1 MKGKAMTGQHVG
13 IAGTGIYLPKG
24 RMTAQQLA
32 KATKGVWSE
41 SAVREKLGINQKTM
55 PSDPKTDGT
64 QEMGALAA
72 LDCLKNTGTDPKD
85 IDVIL
90 CIGEEWKEYPLT
102 TSALYI
108 QDRIGAVNA
117 WGIDVQNRCCT
128 CVSAMKIAK
137 DMLLADDEISTI
149 MVAGGY
155 RNGDFLDYTD
165 RNMSMMYNLGA
176 GGGAILLKKNYGK
189 NLLLGSHI
197 LSDGSLARTAG
208 VQIGGTAEPITIEN
222 LEEAKVSLRLF
233 EPEKMKNRLNEV
245 SARNWMTCI
254 EKSLEKS
261 HLTLSDL
268 NYLAI
273 LHIKRSGHLGMLKDL
288 GLSQEQ
294 SIYLEDYGHIGQIDQ
309 ILSLHL
315 ALEQGKVKDGS
326 VICMLAAGIGYVWA
340 ANIIKW
346 GPEGI

>member
-1 MKGKAMTGQHVG
+1 MKNDHVG
-13 IAGTGIYLPKG
+13 IVGTGVYLPEG
-24 RMTAQQLA
+24 RMTADEIS
-32 KATKGVWSE
+32 KATLGVWSGA
-41 SAVREKLGINQKTM
+41 AVREKLGVRQKTM
-55 PSDPKTDGT
+55 PLDPKKDGT

-72 LDCLKNTGTDPKD
+72 LDCLKNTGTDPRD

-128 CVSAMKIAK
+128 CVSAMKIAR
-137 DMLLADDEISTI
+137 DMLLADPEVNTI
-149 MVAGGY
+149 LVAGGY
-155 RNGDFLDYTD
+155 RNGDYLDYTD
-165 RNMSMMYNLGA
+165 KNMSMMYNLGA
-176 GGGAILLKKNYGK
+176 GGGAILLKKNLGR

-208 VQIGGTAEPITIEN
+208 VQIGGLAEPVTHEN
-222 LEEAKVSLRLF
+222 LEEARTSLRLF
-233 EPEKMKNRLNEV
+233 EPEKMKDRLNEV
-245 SARNWMTCI
+245 SAANWVTCI
-254 EKSLEKS
+254 QRSLEKS
-261 HLTLSDL
+261 GLQLSDL
-268 NYLAI
+268 GYLAI
-273 LHIKRSGHLGMLKDL
+273 LHIKRSGHLGMLRDL
-288 GLSQEQ
+288 GLREDQ

-315 ALEQGKVKDGS
+315 ALEQEKVKDGS
-326 VICMLAAGIGYVWA
+326 VVCMLAAGIGYVWA

-346 GPEGI
+346 GNV